1 MVWCISEQIQIVLGL
16 TVVLNCPLVESEVAG
31 IMEIDWN
38 QWFLLLKKQEKER
51 FLYFH
56 IIEVISFLF
65 RLTCRF

>member
-1 MVWCISEQIQIVLGL
+1 M
-16 TVVLNCPLVESEVAG
+16 VLNCPLVESEVAG

-56 IIEVISFLF
+56 IIEVISFCF
-65 RLTCRF
+65 D

>member
-38 QWFLLLKKQEKER
+38 QWLLLLKKQEKKG
-51 FLYFH
+51 FCIFH
-56 IIEVISFLF
+56 IIEVISFCF
-65 RLTCRF
+65 D